1 MVQTVWG
8 ITAIL
13 VNRDILEIALHL
25 DELVDSSGKITAR
38 MIRDRYPY
46 SPPRLTI
53 TLQRALLIEQAEKDR
68 HKHMSIWR
76 LTKKYRLWKEYY
88 YNTHPE
94 ANVSHSLHA
103 AKYKGCEDL
112 KKLLKQAEI
121 MNAELLESLS
131 PEQQELLKALPSDPR
146 YAPTVRRL
154 AKRLGRADNC
164 VSRTLRSFEKRGLVS
179 RRTAD
184 KSEQNGKVG
193 LVRYCWYRT
202 YPLINGNSVA

>member
-25 DELVDSSGKITAR
+25 DELVDSSGKVTSR
-38 MIRDRYPY
+38 MIHDRYPY

-53 TLQRALLIEQAEKDR
+53 TLQRALLIEQVEKD
-68 HKHMSIWR
+68 KSKQMSIWR
-76 LTKKYRLWKEYY
+76 LTKRYKLWKEYY

-103 AKYKGCEDL
+103 AQIQGMRVPEN
-112 KKLLKQAEI
+112 LLNQAEI
-121 MNAELLESLS
+121 INPELLESLS

-154 AKRLGRADNC
+154 AKRLGRGGNC
-164 VSRTLRSFEKRGLVS
+164 VSRTLRSFEKRGLVA
-179 RRTAD
+179 RRSAD
-184 KSEQNGKVG
+184 KSYQNGKVG

-202 YPLINGNSVA
+202 CPSINGNSVA

>member
-1 MVQTVWG
+1 
-8 ITAIL
+8 
-13 VNRDILEIALHL
+13 
-25 DELVDSSGKITAR
+25 
-38 MIRDRYPY
+38 
-46 SPPRLTI
+46 
-53 TLQRALLIEQAEKDR
+53 
-68 HKHMSIWR
+68 MSVIVY
-76 LTKKYRLWKEYY
+76 TQ
-88 YNTHPE
+88 P
-94 ANVSHSLHA
+94 
-103 AKYKGCEDL
+103 KYKGCEDL

-146 YAPTVRRL
+146 HAPTVRRL

-164 VSRTLRSFEKRGLVS
+164 ISRTLRSFEKRGLVS

-202 YPLINGNSVA
+202 YPLISGTSVA